1 MPSNI
6 KMPPG
11 EWFVPSGYA
20 LHNLITKAIKRDD
33 KVFHHLAINPDGETF
48 EVGTYLNLPSPQ
60 RTGTLYQQDTYAKA
74 KAWEFM
80 KNHKLS

>member
-11 EWFVPSGYA
+11 EWFVPSGHA
-20 LHNLITKAIKRDD
+20 VHNFITKAIKRDD
-33 KVFHHLAINPDGETF
+33 KVFHHLAINAEGETF
-48 EVGTYLNLPSPQ
+48 VVGTYCNLPSPQ
-60 RTGTLYQQDTYAKA
+60 RSGTLYQQDTYAKQ

-80 KNHKLS
+80 KNHNIT

>member
-11 EWFVPSGYA
+11 EWFVPHSYG
-20 LHNLITKAIKRDD
+20 LHNLITKAIKRGDS
-33 KVFHHLAINPDGETF
+33 VFTHKAINEEGETF
-48 EVGTYLNLPSPQ
+48 VVGTYFNLPTPQ
-60 RTGTLYQQDTYAKA
+60 RVGTLYQQDTYAKA

-80 KNHKLS
+80 TNHKLT